1 MVSAFCPQSSS
12 KLTQPKIKDRR
23 VCNYKTPKGS
33 VSSGL
38 GFSSDVRKRSLK
50 VNPFWPQYSSKVTEP
65 IIQNDMMFHYKRII
79 TAKSAIDT
87 SVPESYVCFVKNKD
101 RIKQNQQRRSRPQ
114 SAVSRSQ
121 KSRRASCSS
130 AQTNSSVCDADG
142 PDVCLRSSVVS
153 SPRVTTTFHSNEPV
167 YSSPKTNAK
176 RTHPASGKKQGST
189 EASSQ
194 RRKSACSLRASEDQ
208 NMYKTFQVPEQT
220 TCSGDLLQ
228 KHSHLFT
235 PDQPFTPKLLKSEK
249 SSSLSNYRYY
259 RAPPRT
265 KSKECEQVLD
275 ESSQDLTTDHEGS
288 QAELSETFLSSSSQ
302 QSRNTNSQ
310 DRDFFNDPERASP
323 DDSKASEM
331 GTRSVS
337 AEEEIEYLQFI
348 SAVTEDILSRG
359 HISDRYSSL
368 LFTINYSF
376 SLFKMYSSVFSSL
389 GSSNKSSNGIW
400 TTICTTLMRLV
411 CNFHHETNL
420 CFGFFY
426 NCNSYFQVKVRHL
439 LEVLRQDFDQPTNF
453 YSNEELD
460 KEEDN
465 HLDSL
470 ALHLQPGEGQSKAK
484 ANNDLFFNGSQEI
497 YQDPSGYGEPQQSST
512 PSGSPERITSPKIF
526 EREHKEDI
534 ISGGS
539 APSLLNDTDTTGPS
553 DDPTNCFNDEKH
565 EDTNVTLH
573 EEDQADTH
581 SDEQPKELEDL
592 TLTLSHSLL
601 VSCDRETAL
610 ESTDTVPSSSDDE
623 F

>member
-1 MVSAFCPQSSS
+1 MGYGETCIAYGSFSCALEFSSEVRGRCLKSTSFCPQSSS

-359 HISDRYSSL
+359 HISDRV
-368 LFTINYSF
+368 I
-376 SLFKMYSSVFSSL
+376 KQVFQWHL
-389 GSSNKSSNGIW
+389 DN
-400 TTICTTLMRLV
+400 
-411 CNFHHETNL
+411 NL
-420 CFGFFY
+420 H
-426 NCNSYFQVKVRHL
+426 NLDEVKVRHL